1 MQLMSQSKS
10 RQPTYL
16 SSTIPLSGA
25 TINCYLDVALQDGFC
40 ERMLA
45 DSAYRRLLCLPGVV
59 TGLGNSWCGPW
70 IFLFLDSLESFGC
83 IPGIYTWNTCRG
95 LFRCKISTWR
105 LWPYFGRGPGAPCVG
120 RGGAK
125 KPPRLTLPFGVWQQW
140 NLVGIQYRSRTFQ
153 NNQKISDVISTVRL
167 WRHF

>member
-1 MQLMSQSKS
+1 MLSVESCMQLMSQSKS

-59 TGLGNSWCGPW
+59 TGLG
-70 IFLFLDSLESFGC
+70 DS
-83 IPGIYTWNTCRG
+83 
-95 LFRCKISTWR
+95 
-105 LWPYFGRGPGAPCVG
+105 
-120 RGGAK
+120 
-125 KPPRLTLPFGVWQQW
+125 
-140 NLVGIQYRSRTFQ
+140 
-153 NNQKISDVISTVRL
+153 
-167 WRHF
+167 